1 MNDTRTAER
10 SAASPH
16 PHSHPQGTDAPPLN
30 RTPTPIYAYPELR
43 GEDNH
48 DCRGVGD
55 MDRRYGVPVAL
66 GSIVQAAELDVCRV
80 VGGNEELAILLTKDG
95 KYYAEFWGALWVQAS
110 GPGFAPTAKLYA
122 DTPPTEAQQPDLG
135 SPAPAKSIALR
146 LFELVDG
153 LAATARDIEDQ
164 LDAIAEDDRTLADAS
179 TDFANHML
187 KALEQLGQQ
196 ATQRVMS
203 QPEGGAE

>member
-43 GEDNH
+43 GENSH
-48 DCRGVGD
+48 DDRGCGD

-80 VGGNEELAILLTKDG
+80 VGGNEELAILLTKEG

-110 GPGFAPTAKLYA
+110 GPGFAPTTRLYQ
-122 DTPPTEAQQPDLG
+122 D
-135 SPAPAKSIALR
+135 SPAPPPEPRQSDATPPKSIALR

-153 LAATARDIEDQ
+153 LAAKVQDIEAQ
-164 LDAIAEDDRTLADAS
+164 LDAIAEDDSTLIDAS
-179 TDFANHML
+179 TEFINHML
-187 KALEQLGQQ
+187 KALDHLGQQ